1 LAVAFF
7 CALFTK
13 NIYTTAK
20 KKKGY
25 IDIQLGGK
33 KRTLHFSMNFWVEFT
48 EQLGVSLTDIGN
60 VFNGGMS
67 LSGIRA
73 LIYSAVRANDLEQG
87 NDIDYT
93 LYSVGEWLE
102 ELEAEAINDIVAVM
116 MESKILGNSLSD
128 SNAPKKPKP
137 PKAQN

>member
-7 CALFTK
+7 CVIFTK
-13 NIYTTAK
+13 NIYTMANK
-20 KKKGY
+20 KRGY

-137 PKAQN
+137 PRVQN